1 MTPFMFKK
9 KQQQQQINTHQQSMV
24 LGLRKIRNV
33 RELFLEADK
42 REVFGMLVM
51 LCSEYYFHE
60 GVQFVKNPQAIHL

>member
-1 MTPFMFKK
+1 
-9 KQQQQQINTHQQSMV
+9 MV
-24 LGLRKIRNV
+24 LGLRKIGNV

-60 GVQFVKNPQAIHL
+60 GVQFVKNPQAIHLWHVHFSVLKSRKYKQEPET